1 MLSLWYVRVVIES
14 FWYGND
20 VSWSLFF
27 VVGMKYAAYNLDKIE
42 QKMRSLH
49 ESAKYTTGD
58 GTTTLDANIDYFLC
72 FLHFQSSLLVMCFDL
87 IDWIV
92 RIILAEVGGVA
103 GAMNEVDRC
112 R

>member
-1 MLSLWYVRVVIES
+1 
-14 FWYGND
+14 
-20 VSWSLFF
+20 
-27 VVGMKYAAYNLDKIE
+27 MKYATYSLEKIE
-42 QKMRSLH
+42 QKTRSLR
-49 ESAKYTTGD
+49 ESAKYTAGD
-58 GTTTLDANIDYFLC
+58 GVTALDVSIDYFLG
-72 FLHFQSSLLVMCFDL
+72 FFHFQSSLLILCFDL

>member
-1 MLSLWYVRVVIES
+1 MLRLLSNHFDLEMMLVED
-14 FWYGND
+14 F
-20 VSWSLFF
+20 FF
-27 VVGMKYAAYNLDKIE
+27 VVGMKYATYSLEKIE
-42 QKMRSLH
+42 QKTRSLH
-49 ESAKYTTGD
+49 ESTKYTTGD
-58 GTTTLDANIDYFLC
+58 KATALDVSIDYFLG
-72 FLHFQSSLLVMCFDL
+72 FLHFQSSLLILCFDL